1 VSVSVWRVDVLRM
14 ATRPTMVRHMQRS
27 PFCLQV
33 AGQDAELP
41 IVNLVMGYRCL
52 MVCRVFVLYVSCV
65 GIKSCF

>member
-1 VSVSVWRVDVLRM
+1 MGLVLVWRVDVLRV

-41 IVNLVMGYRCL
+41 IVNPVGTQG
-52 MVCRVFVLYVSCV
+52 SCDV
-65 GIKSCF
+65 